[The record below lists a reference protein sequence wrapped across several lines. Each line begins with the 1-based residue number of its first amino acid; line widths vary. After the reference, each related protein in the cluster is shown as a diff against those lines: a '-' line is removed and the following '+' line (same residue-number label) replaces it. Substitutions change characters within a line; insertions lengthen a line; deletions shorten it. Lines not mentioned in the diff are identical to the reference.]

1 MTRTLPQAHS
11 GVGEGGLV
19 VGAGIEVRT
28 GDYGSTKKV
37 LRLTRVRGGVEA
49 GEGVFQQ
56 RGAQP
61 QPGVR
66 PAQLGLLQQE
76 MRPRGGQEGAGSGAL

>member
-1 MTRTLPQAHS
+1 M
-11 GVGEGGLV
+11 

-28 GDYGSTKKV
+28 GDYGSTEKAP
-37 LRLTRVRGGVEA
+37 RLTRVGTWGEA
-49 GEGVFQQ
+49 WRPGEGVFQQ
-56 RGAQP
+56 RGAQA

-76 MRPRGGQEGAGSGAL
+76 IRPRGGQEGAGSGAL